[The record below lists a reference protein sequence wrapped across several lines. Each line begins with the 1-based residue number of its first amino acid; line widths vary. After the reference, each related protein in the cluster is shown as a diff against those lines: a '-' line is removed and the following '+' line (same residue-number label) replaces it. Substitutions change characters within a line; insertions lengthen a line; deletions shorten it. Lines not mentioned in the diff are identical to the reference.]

1 LKEGKMEKIRRPR
14 TGSIILFLGI
24 LILFAGCATAPKVER
39 IAVDTTIDI
48 SGRWNDADSRMVSE
62 EMIRDCL
69 ERPWLQRFMD
79 THGGKPPTVIVG
91 RVRNRSHEHINVQT
105 FVKDL
110 ERALINSGMVQFV
123 ASKGERAGVRDER
136 LDMAKH
142 ATEETMKA
150 PGEEIGADFMLI
162 GTINTIRDEAGG
174 RAVMFYQTNLEL
186 INMANNLKVWVG
198 DKKIK
203 KLIKRPKAKW

>member
-1 LKEGKMEKIRRPR
+1 ML
-14 TGSIILFLGI
+14 T
-24 LILFAGCATAPKVER
+24 GCASTTKVER
-39 IAVDTTIDI
+39 KAVDTTIDI
-48 SGRWNDADSRMVSE
+48 SGRWNDTDSRMVSE

-79 THGGKPPTVIVG
+79 KHGGKPPTVIVG

-110 ERALINSGMVQFV
+110 ERALINSGMVQFL
-123 ASKGERAGVRDER
+123 ASKRERAGVREER

-150 PGEEIGADFMLI
+150 PGEEIGADFILI
-162 GTINTIRDEAGG
+162 GEINTIRDEAGG
-174 RAVMFYQTNLEL
+174 TAVMFYQTNLEL
-186 INMANNLKVWVG
+186 INMANNLKAWIG

-203 KLIKRPKAKW
+203 KVIKKAKAKW

>member
-1 LKEGKMEKIRRPR
+1 MGKINRRAV
-14 TGSIILFLGI
+14 GSVILFLWV
-24 LILFAGCATAPKVER
+24 LTLLTACASTPKVER
-39 IAVDTTIDI
+39 KAVDTTIDI

-62 EMIRDCL
+62 EMIGDCL
-69 ERPWLQRFMD
+69 DRPWLQRFMD
-79 THGGKPPTVIVG
+79 RHAGNPPTVVVG

-110 ERALINSGMVQFV
+110 ERALINSGRVQFV
-123 ASKGERAGVRDER
+123 ASKGERAGVREER
-136 LDMAKH
+136 QDMAKH

-162 GTINTIRDEAGG
+162 GTINTIRDEIAGK
-174 RAVMFYQTNLEL
+174 AVMFYQTNLEL
-186 INMANNLKVWVG
+186 INMANNLKAWIG

-203 KLIKRPKAKW
+203 KLIKRPKTKW

>member
-1 LKEGKMEKIRRPR
+1 MGIIKVWRIS
-14 TGSIILFLGI
+14 SIMILLGI
-24 LILFAGCATAPKVER
+24 LIFLGACATTPTVER
-39 IAVDTTIDI
+39 KAVDTTIDL

-62 EMIRDCL
+62 EMISDCL
-69 ERPWLQRFMD
+69 NRPWLERFRA

-91 RVRNRSHEHINVQT
+91 RVKNRSHEHINVQT

-123 ASKGERAGVRDER
+123 AARGEREGVREER

-142 ATEETMKA
+142 ASEETMKG

-162 GTINTIRDEAGG
+162 GSINTIRDEIEGK
-174 RAVMFYQTNLEL
+174 AVMFYQTNLEL
-186 INMANNLKVWVG
+186 IDMANNLKVWVG
-198 DKKIK
+198 EKKIK
-203 KLIKRPKAKW
+203 KLIKRSKATW

>member
-1 LKEGKMEKIRRPR
+1 MREARMERKKKGKIS
-14 TGSIILFLGI
+14 SIMVLLGVVILL
-24 LILFAGCATAPKVER
+24 AGCASTPKVER
-39 IAVDTTIDI
+39 KAVDTTIDL

-69 ERPWLQRFMD
+69 NRPWLERFSA

-110 ERALINSGMVQFV
+110 ERALINSGRVQFV
-123 ASKGERAGVRDER
+123 ASKGERAGVREER

-142 ATEETMKA
+142 ATDETMKG

-162 GTINTIRDEAGG
+162 GSINTIRDEIAGK
-174 RAVMFYQTNLEL
+174 AVMFYQTNLEL
-186 INMANNLKVWVG
+186 IDMANNLKVWVG
-198 DKKIK
+198 ENKIK
-203 KLIKRPKAKW
+203 KMIERPRSTW

>member
-1 LKEGKMEKIRRPR
+1 MGNIKSCRIGL
-14 TGSIILFLGI
+14 IILFLGI
-24 LILFAGCATAPKVER
+24 LTLLAGCASTLKVER
-39 IAVDTTIDI
+39 KAVDTTIDL
-48 SGRWNDADSRMVSE
+48 SGRWNDTDSRMVSE

-69 ERPWLQRFMD
+69 ERPWLMRFMD
-79 THGGKPPTVIVG
+79 THGGKPPTIIVG

-110 ERALINSGMVQFV
+110 ERALINSGMVQFL
-123 ASKGERAGVRDER
+123 ASKGERAGVREER

-150 PGEEIGADFMLI
+150 PGEEIGADFILI
-162 GTINTIRDEAGG
+162 GEINTIRDEAGG
-174 RAVMFYQTNLEL
+174 TAVMFYQTNLEL
-186 INMANNLKVWVG
+186 INMANNLKAWIG

-203 KLIKRPKAKW
+203 KLIKRAKAKW